1 MINRPRPIQNN
12 VLLIG
17 HRSVLQDVDS
27 ELDPEQVV
35 PPLEGEGLL
44 QSLVRDWFP
53 PPHVKLQVP
62 QELQAPQFPSETNQ
76 NIFSHSSFHIHSF
89 KRKIL

>member
-1 MINRPRPIQNN
+1 
-12 VLLIG
+12 
-17 HRSVLQDVDS
+17 VLQDVDS
-27 ELDPEQVV
+27 VLDPEQVV

-62 QELQAPQFPSETNQ
+62 QELQAPQFPSVTHKRTDS
-76 NIFSHSSFHIHSF
+76 IFKKEFLCSLSEARIHL
-89 KRKIL
+89 I